1 MDFDFIVSILQLDL
15 KKYCI
20 IFHFRLNTLFFFFF
34 FYISI
39 RDFFFFFFG
48 N

>member
-34 FYISI
+34 FFYISI
-39 RDFFFFFFG
+39 RIFFFFW
-48 N
+48 